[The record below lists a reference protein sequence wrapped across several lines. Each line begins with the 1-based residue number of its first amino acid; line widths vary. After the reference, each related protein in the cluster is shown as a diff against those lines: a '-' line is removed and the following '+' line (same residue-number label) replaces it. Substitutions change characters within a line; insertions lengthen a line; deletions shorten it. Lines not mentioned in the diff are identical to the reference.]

1 MPIRPLHSRLSSLHH
16 KRLAQKC
23 ALIALA
29 AWSLGATSFAP
40 AGFDDQFDDKTKK
53 WEEIALQLPAAP
65 QAANLL
71 PFYVSPTASQKF
83 FIDAKSLS
91 VGSDGIVRY
100 TLVSRSE
107 SGVENISYDGIRCET
122 YQKKQY
128 AFGQADGGWAR
139 SRQGAWLPIVELVG
153 NRQDSALAKDYFC
166 DGNSVSGS
174 AGSIVNLIKYQRPRG
189 TTAGR

>member
-1 MPIRPLHSRLSSLHH
+1 MPIRPLRSRLSSLRHN
-16 KRLAQKC
+16 RLAQKC

-29 AWSLGATSFAP
+29 AWSLGAATSFAP
-40 AGFDDQFDDKTKK
+40 AGFDDQFDDQTKK

-107 SGVENISYDGIRCET
+107 SGVEN
-122 YQKKQY
+122 
-128 AFGQADGGWAR
+128 
-139 SRQGAWLPIVELVG
+139 
-153 NRQDSALAKDYFC
+153 
-166 DGNSVSGS
+166 
-174 AGSIVNLIKYQRPRG
+174 
-189 TTAGR
+189 